1 MFEGVITALVTP
13 FRRDL
18 LDEDALRRLVDEQI
32 AAGVD
37 GLVPVGTTGESP
49 TLTNEEHIR
58 VIEVV
63 IEAAAKRV
71 PVIAGTGSNSTHEA
85 IEMSLAAKRAGADGL
100 LLVTPYYN
108 RPGQEHMYRH
118 FRAIMQ
124 AASLPTVVYN
134 VPGAH
139 RLGPAA
145 RDDRAPRRDARA
157 GRRQGGDRARR
168 CARRRSIA
176 RVGQRVAVLSG
187 DDATAFPLFALGGRG
202 VISVVSNVAPALM
215 SAMWDAAA
223 AGDWNKARAAPLPA
237 AAARRGPVRRG
248 EPDPGEGRARDDG
261 PDDRGDPAAALP
273 AGGTA
278 TAPSCARS
286 STSSGCWRS
295 SAWRRPVRI
304 AVLGADGRMGR
315 ALIARRARRRRRA
328 PCWRRRP
335 SAPATPASARTPARV
350 AGGEPAG
357 VVITGA
363 LPARGVADVWID
375 FTTASATESVATAA
389 AAQGVGLVVGTTGP
403 RHARARRARRRG
415 AAASRSSTPPTTR
428 SASTSC

>member
-85 IEMSLAAKRAGADGL
+85 IEMSIAAKRAGADGL

-124 AASLPTVVYN
+124 ATSMPTVVYN
-134 VPGAH
+134 VPGRTASDLLPETIA
-139 RLGPAA
+139 RLAEMPELVGVKEATGSALRAA
-145 RDDRAPRRDARA
+145 
-157 GRRQGGDRARR
+157 QI
-168 CARRRSIA
+168 IA
-176 RVGQRVAVLSG
+176 RVGQRIAVLSG

-223 AGDWNKARAAPLPA
+223 AGDWNQARQLHYRLLPL
-237 AAARRGPVRRG
+237 
-248 EPDPGEGRARDDG
+248 GEGLFVEANPIPVKAALAMMGRMTEEIRPPLYPLAEQYRAKLRAQLDELGGWRAR
-261 PDDRGDPAAALP
+261 
-273 AGGTA
+273 
-278 TAPSCARS
+278 
-286 STSSGCWRS
+286 
-295 SAWRRPVRI
+295 
-304 AVLGADGRMGR
+304 
-315 ALIARRARRRRRA
+315 
-328 PCWRRRP
+328 
-335 SAPATPASARTPARV
+335 
-350 AGGEPAG
+350 
-357 VVITGA
+357 
-363 LPARGVADVWID
+363 
-375 FTTASATESVATAA
+375 F
-389 AAQGVGLVVGTTGP
+389 
-403 RHARARRARRRG
+403 
-415 AAASRSSTPPTTR
+415 ASRSWAPTD
-428 SASTSC
+428 AWDAP

>member
-18 LDEDALRRLVDEQI
+18 LDEDALRRLVEEQI

-85 IEMSLAAKRAGADGL
+85 IEMSIAAKRAGADGL

-124 AASLPTVVYN
+124 AAPLPTVVYN
-134 VPGAH
+134 VPTRTASDLLPETIA
-139 RLGPAA
+139 RLAEMPELVGVKEATGSALRAA
-145 RDDRAPRRDARA
+145 
-157 GRRQGGDRARR
+157 QI
-168 CARRRSIA
+168 IA
-176 RVGQRVAVLSG
+176 RVGQKIAVLSG

-223 AGDWNKARAAPLPA
+223 AGDWNKARQLHYLLLPL
-237 AAARRGPVRRG
+237 
-248 EPDPGEGRARDDG
+248 GEGLFVEAN
-261 PDDRGDPAAALP
+261 PIPVKAAL
-273 AGGTA
+273 AMM
-278 TAPSCARS
+278 
-286 STSSGCWRS
+286 
-295 SAWRRPVRI
+295 
-304 AVLGADGRMGR
+304 GRMTEEIRPPLYPLAEQYR
-315 ALIARRARRRRRA
+315 AKLRAQLD
-328 PCWRRRP
+328 
-335 SAPATPASARTPARV
+335 
-350 AGGEPAG
+350 E
-357 VVITGA
+357 
-363 LPARGVADVWID
+363 L
-375 FTTASATESVATAA
+375 
-389 AAQGVGLVVGTTGP
+389 GLL
-403 RHARARRARRRG
+403 AE
-415 AAASRSSTPPTTR
+415 
-428 SASTSC
+428 

>member
-18 LDEDALRRLVDEQI
+18 LDEDALRRLVEEQI

-85 IEMSLAAKRAGADGL
+85 IEMSIAAKRAGADGL

-124 AASLPTVVYN
+124 ATSLPTVVYN
-134 VPGAH
+134 VPGRTASDLLPETIA
-139 RLGPAA
+139 RLAEMPELVGVKEATGSALRAA
-145 RDDRAPRRDARA
+145 
-157 GRRQGGDRARR
+157 QI
-168 CARRRSIA
+168 IA
-176 RVGQRVAVLSG
+176 RVGQRIAVLSG

-215 SAMWDAAA
+215 SGMWDAAA
-223 AGDWNKARAAPLPA
+223 AGDWNKARQLHYRLLPL
-237 AAARRGPVRRG
+237 
-248 EPDPGEGRARDDG
+248 GEGLFVEAN
-261 PDDRGDPAAALP
+261 PIPVKAAL
-273 AGGTA
+273 AMM
-278 TAPSCARS
+278 
-286 STSSGCWRS
+286 
-295 SAWRRPVRI
+295 
-304 AVLGADGRMGR
+304 GRMTEEIRPPLYPLAEQFR
-315 ALIARRARRRRRA
+315 AKLRAQLD
-328 PCWRRRP
+328 
-335 SAPATPASARTPARV
+335 
-350 AGGEPAG
+350 E
-357 VVITGA
+357 
-363 LPARGVADVWID
+363 L
-375 FTTASATESVATAA
+375 
-389 AAQGVGLVVGTTGP
+389 GLL
-403 RHARARRARRRG
+403 AE
-415 AAASRSSTPPTTR
+415 
-428 SASTSC
+428 

>member
-85 IEMSLAAKRAGADGL
+85 IEMSIAAKRAGADGL

-124 AASLPTVVYN
+124 ATSLPTVVYN
-134 VPGAH
+134 VPGRTASDLLPETIV
-139 RLGPAA
+139 RLAEMPELVGVKEATGSALRAA
-145 RDDRAPRRDARA
+145 
-157 GRRQGGDRARR
+157 QI
-168 CARRRSIA
+168 IA
-176 RVGQRVAVLSG
+176 RVGQRIAVLSG

-223 AGDWNKARAAPLPA
+223 AGDWNQARQLHYRLLPL
-237 AAARRGPVRRG
+237 
-248 EPDPGEGRARDDG
+248 GEGLFVEAN
-261 PDDRGDPAAALP
+261 PIPVKAAL
-273 AGGTA
+273 AMM
-278 TAPSCARS
+278 
-286 STSSGCWRS
+286 
-295 SAWRRPVRI
+295 
-304 AVLGADGRMGR
+304 GRMTEEIRPPLYPLAEQYR
-315 ALIARRARRRRRA
+315 AKLRAQLD
-328 PCWRRRP
+328 
-335 SAPATPASARTPARV
+335 
-350 AGGEPAG
+350 E
-357 VVITGA
+357 
-363 LPARGVADVWID
+363 L
-375 FTTASATESVATAA
+375 
-389 AAQGVGLVVGTTGP
+389 GLL
-403 RHARARRARRRG
+403 AE
-415 AAASRSSTPPTTR
+415 
-428 SASTSC
+428 

>member
-18 LDEDALRRLVDEQI
+18 LDEEALRRLVDEQI

-49 TLTNEEHIR
+49 TLTSEEHIR

-85 IEMSLAAKRAGADGL
+85 IDLSIAAKRAGADGL

-124 AASLPTVVYN
+124 AAPLPTVVYN
-134 VPGAH
+134 VPTRTASDLLPETIA
-139 RLGPAA
+139 RLAEMPELVGVKEATGSA
-145 RDDRAPRRDARA
+145 LRAP
-157 GRRQGGDRARR
+157 QI
-168 CARRRSIA
+168 IA
-176 RVGQRVAVLSG
+176 RPGNRVAVLSG

-223 AGDWNKARAAPLPA
+223 AGDWNKARQLHYRLLPISEGLFVEA
-237 AAARRGPVRRG
+237 NPIPVK
-248 EPDPGEGRARDDG
+248 
-261 PDDRGDPAAALP
+261 AAL
-273 AGGTA
+273 AMM
-278 TAPSCARS
+278 
-286 STSSGCWRS
+286 
-295 SAWRRPVRI
+295 
-304 AVLGADGRMGR
+304 GRMTEEVRPPLYPLAEQYR
-315 ALIARRARRRRRA
+315 AKLRAQLDELRSEERR
-328 PCWRRRP
+328 
-335 SAPATPASARTPARV
+335 
-350 AGGEPAG
+350 
-357 VVITGA
+357 
-363 LPARGVADVWID
+363 
-375 FTTASATESVATAA
+375 
-389 AAQGVGLVVGTTGP
+389 VGKEC
-403 RHARARRARRRG
+403 R
-415 AAASRSSTPPTTR
+415 
-428 SASTSC
+428 